1 MQLELREL
9 LLDSCLLENHPFL
22 ALDLTDQTA
31 HKLKIFLWFLLTCLL
46 QFSISTLTDTGYLQ
60 LPNSHL
66 DRYKKLMSKSSV
78 FWFFLEEHSL
88 LNYQKDN

>member
-66 DRYKKLMSKSSV
+66 DRYKKHMSKSSV
-78 FWFFLEEHSL
+78 FFFLEERSVLH
-88 LNYQKDN
+88 YQKDI

>member
-1 MQLELREL
+1 MQLELRE

-31 HKLKIFLWFLLTCLL
+31 HELKIFLWFLL
-46 QFSISTLTDTGYLQ
+46 QFSISTPTDTGYLQ

-66 DRYKKLMSKSSV
+66 DRYKKHMSISSV
-78 FWFFLEEHSL
+78 CLFVCLFLEERSL
-88 LNYQKDN
+88 LHYLKDI